1 MCKCVFASI
10 HVLGI
15 CRDEKRLC
23 LRLQRCQV
31 IVGPSNLHRASIC
44 QNGSWCSRSL
54 ETSPEESMLYLFSLF
69 SLLCLMI
76 KMSKNKRLC
85 QQPLQVELSSSIPQ
99 PCFLNDNFVC
109 NRDSVL
115 HTKLPFSSTLI
126 GWLYTMSECRRSVWK
141 QSCVYCSIRLMQSLD
156 LAKCAMLV
164 TLHVSFFFSK

>member
-1 MCKCVFASI
+1 M
-10 HVLGI
+10 LGI
-15 CRDEKRLC
+15 CCDEKRLC
-23 LRLQRCQV
+23 VRLQRCQV

-85 QQPLQVELSSSIPQ
+85 QQPLLVELSSSIPQ

-109 NRDSVL
+109 NIE
-115 HTKLPFSSTLI
+115 TLY
-126 GWLYTMSECRRSVWK
+126 YTQNCQCRRSVWK
-141 QSCVYCSIRLMQSLD
+141 QSCVYYSIRLMSD
-156 LAKCAMLV
+156 LPKFAMLV
-164 TLHVSFFFSK
+164 TLHVS